1 YVAGA
6 VAQPGGYTLNDPG
19 EAINTMKIIA
29 LAHGL
34 QGTAK
39 ANDAVILR
47 KDPATG
53 ETKQINV
60 KLKKIM
66 DRKTPDVR
74 LYASDILYVPDS
86 AARRILG
93 KAGAAALGIGTGL
106 AIYRIP

>member
-1 YVAGA
+1 

-19 EAINTMKIIA
+19 EAIDTMKIIA

-53 ETKQINV
+53 ETKQIKV

-66 DRKTPDVR
+66 DRKIPDVR
-74 LYASDILYVPDS
+74 LYASDVLYVPDS
-86 AARRILG
+86 AAKRMLS
-93 KAGAAALGIGTGL
+93 KAGVMALAVGTNL
-106 AIYRIP
+106 AVYRIP

>member
-1 YVAGA
+1 
-6 VAQPGGYTLNDPG
+6 
-19 EAINTMKIIA
+19 

-39 ANDAVILR
+39 ANNAVILR

-66 DRKTPDVR
+66 DRKVPDVR
-74 LYASDILYVPDS
+74 LYASDVLYVPDS
-86 AARRILG
+86 SAKRILARTG
-93 KAGAAALGIGTGL
+93 EAAIGVGTGL